1 MAAEVGTGIGLGTE
15 IGIGVGT
22 VPREEDDS
30 DFPDGQCV
38 SARSEV
44 VYFIS
49 KNDDTV
55 LYSKYHFNI

>member
-55 LYSKYHFNI
+55 Q